1 MKTNFTLLVAMVVLA
16 MWAGCSR
23 PEPPGPNGD
32 RGSQPANQVASSQ
45 SSSLAP
51 LEVRVGDETD
61 LAKLIEQNR
70 GKVILVD
77 FWATW
82 CPPCMELLPHTL
94 EMAKKYADRGLVVI
108 LVAINDPKEQAE
120 EVKTVLEKN
129 QAAGVV
135 NLLCRYGIGSEAVEK
150 FEIDGGSLPHLRLY
164 DREGRVQAR
173 FGAMGM
179 PPLPARIELEVERLL
194 GSGQET
200 AVDEP
205 TAGPELVFPENQ
217 SPSAS

>member
-16 MWAGCSR
+16 IWAGCSR
-23 PEPPGPNGD
+23 PKGPDTTED
-32 RGSQPANQVASSQ
+32 RGSQPANQAASSQ

-61 LAKLIEQNR
+61 LARLIEQNR

-108 LVAINDPKEQAE
+108 LVAVNDPKEQAE
-120 EVKTVLEKN
+120 EVKSILEKN

-135 NLLCRYGIGSEAVEK
+135 NLICRYGIGTEAVEK
-150 FEIDGGSLPHLRLY
+150 FEIDGGSLPHVRLY
-164 DREGRVQAR
+164 DREGRVKAR
-173 FGAMGM
+173 FGVMGM
-179 PPLPARIELEVERLL
+179 PPDPARIELEAERLL
-194 GSGQET
+194 ESGEGTT
-200 AVDEP
+200 AVEP

>member
-16 MWAGCSR
+16 IWAGCSR
-23 PEPPGPNGD
+23 PKGPDPTED
-32 RGSQPANQVASSQ
+32 RGSQPANQAASSQ
-45 SSSLAP
+45 SGSLAP

-61 LAKLIEQNR
+61 LARLIEQNR

-82 CPPCMELLPHTL
+82 CPPCLEFLPHTL

-108 LVAINDPKEQAE
+108 LVAVNDPKEQAE
-120 EVKTVLEKN
+120 EVKSILEKN

-135 NLLCRYGIGSEAVEK
+135 NLICRYGIGTEAVEK
-150 FEIDGGSLPHLRLY
+150 FEIDGGSLPHVRLY
-164 DREGRVQAR
+164 DREGRVKAR
-173 FGAMGM
+173 FGVMGM
-179 PPLPARIELEVERLL
+179 PPDPARIELEAERLL
-194 GSGQET
+194 ESGEGTT
-200 AVDEP
+200 AEEP

>member
-1 MKTNFTLLVAMVVLA
+1 MKTKAAVFVAIMVLA

-23 PEPPGPNGD
+23 PAGNENSGV
-32 RGSQPANQVASSQ
+32 SPADQAASSQ
-45 SSSLAP
+45 DRSLAP

-94 EMAKKYADRGLVVI
+94 DMAKKYADRGLVVI
-108 LVAINDPKEQAE
+108 LVAINDPNEQAD
-120 EVKTVLEKN
+120 EVKSILEKN

-164 DREGRVQAR
+164 NREGQVQAR
-173 FGAMGM
+173 FGVMGM
-179 PPLPARIELEVERLL
+179 APNPGRIEAEVERLL
-194 GSGQET
+194 KSGQGT
-200 AVDEP
+200 TVDEP
-205 TAGPELVFPENQ
+205 TAGPELVFPDNQ
-217 SPSAS
+217 SASAS

>member
-1 MKTNFTLLVAMVVLA
+1 MKTKSTLLMAMVVLA

-23 PEPPGPNGD
+23 PKGPD
-32 RGSQPANQVASSQ
+32 TTEARGSQPANQAASSQ

-120 EVKTVLEKN
+120 EVKAVLEKK

-179 PPLPARIELEVERLL
+179 PPDPARIELEAERLL
-194 GSGQET
+194 ESGQGT
-200 AVDEP
+200 TVDEP
-205 TAGPELVFPENQ
+205 TAGPELVFPENP
-217 SPSAS
+217 STSAS

>member
-1 MKTNFTLLVAMVVLA
+1 MKTKSTLLLAMVVLA
-16 MWAGCSR
+16 VWAGCSR
-23 PEPPGPNGD
+23 PEGPD
-32 RGSQPANQVASSQ
+32 TTEARGSQPANQAASSQ

-120 EVKTVLEKN
+120 EVKAVLEKK

-179 PPLPARIELEVERLL
+179 PPDPARIELEVERLL
-194 GSGQET
+194 ESGQGT
-200 AVDEP
+200 TVDEP
-205 TAGPELVFPENQ
+205 TAGPELVFPENP
-217 SPSAS
+217 STSAS